1 MPMRLE
7 KFPRNRLVNIS
18 WAVFFGLWTVFLSG
32 TLASYVGSPGGLQLL
47 RLRRLL
53 ENKRS
58 AQLAL
63 EGDVERLETESG
75 RLESSKV
82 AQERE
87 IRRVLGY
94 LGADELVFDFASHP
108 ASEVKKQSD
117 L

>member
-1 MPMRLE
+1 MRQMP
-7 KFPRNRLVNIS
+7 KNRLVSLS
-18 WAVFFGLWTVFLSG
+18 WGVFFGLWTLFLSG
-32 TLASYVGSPGGLQLL
+32 TMASFVGSPGALQLL
-47 RLRRLL
+47 RLRKLL
-53 ENKRS
+53 DNKRS

-63 EGDVERLETESG
+63 EGDVERLEAESG

-94 LGADELVFDFASHP
+94 LASDELVFDFASHP
-108 ASEVKKQSD
+108 ASVIKNQPD